1 MASDVFHQLYYH
13 FVWATKNRMPLIT
26 EENKRFVIS
35 EIEIQCRTR
44 GGTLLV
50 YNVMPDHAH
59 LAVALPPT
67 ACVATFIGKVKGASS
82 RNLSKEPIW
91 ELPFS
96 WQDGYGVVTFR
107 KGELDK
113 VTKYVENQEEIHAS
127 RKISRILERINAN
140 DT

>member
-1 MASDVFHQLYYH
+1 MASAVFHQLYYH
-13 FVWATKNRMPLIT
+13 FVWANKNRMPLISD
-26 EENKRFVIS
+26 ENRQIVIS

-50 YNVMPDHAH
+50 CNVMPDHAH
-59 LAVALPPT
+59 MAVTLPPS
-67 ACVATFIGKVKGASS
+67 ACVATFIGKLKGASS

-91 ELPFS
+91 ELPFA
-96 WQDGYGVVTFR
+96 WQDGYGVVSFR

-113 VTKYVENQEEIHAS
+113 VVKYVENQEGIHAS

-140 DT
+140 EI